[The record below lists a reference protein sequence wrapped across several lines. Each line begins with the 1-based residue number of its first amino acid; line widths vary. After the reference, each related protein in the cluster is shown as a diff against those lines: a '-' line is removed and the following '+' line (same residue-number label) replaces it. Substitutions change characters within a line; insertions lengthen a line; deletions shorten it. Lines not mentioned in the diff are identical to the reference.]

1 MDGAGEAEFER
12 GRSDKSQFGVHPAL
26 SAPLESL
33 SGMMRPNP
41 IIIRTPQRSNSH
53 QIRPGTNP
61 QRQQLIRE
69 RQMSQRLSAEQ
80 RKEEELQAMRTRDA
94 MRTGTQADRLPPISQ
109 AGTGSHRLA
118 YADASVQR
126 ERQLLETRMQLGMPA
141 ESGLS
146 RAYQVMGDGQSPVDF
161 KVAADS
167 ARRLQSEMHLS
178 MAEASTLRKLQQL
191 QHQQNQLQRQVTPR
205 LASQP
210 RSRSASGR
218 LNGDSLSS
226 VSLPPIGNGVMTQG
240 QPAPRATQEQHR
252 QTEDIGMKV
261 QSWHDLS
268 RLSNF
273 ADQKHTKE
281 ATGSDQQ
288 IPVKHRTSD
297 ESQEE
302 DQTIESSETS
312 QARQHPTPQKLKRT
326 IDASKVLEQ
335 PERYHTYERKAPN
348 PTQEVL
354 APKETF
360 NNRAD
365 EAEFRRLTKARL
377 AKLSKHDREAMR
389 RAAKARQALREAA
402 EREKQKQMENKRAK
416 MPPKPMDTQKL
427 KIQEN
432 ALRNHERRVADH
444 QSVCAKVA
452 EKANK
457 SEEQLLMR
465 IAGEEVERSQMAK
478 AMTVGMPMYDDRRRY
493 LRGVEF
499 FHQRHQ
505 LGTDVGGIH
514 MSPTK
519 KERCIIPEPELV
531 GKPLNIPGNTDA
543 SRRQSRWAAAPYTSL
558 MWTDMEKL
566 LWEVNAILD
575 HKPEFDR
582 LATRGRSMKRPV
594 TSGADSKWA
603 ISRGDTAAV
612 SAPRGPLEPARSG
625 GWRPKSSPVAAVTD
639 KHRVPC
645 VTGDDRSLA
654 QMTGNADNDQLLKAV
669 NDRRRKEGKKAIAR
683 LPTQWKKMSSFD
695 EGTAKAHVYARKD
708 TQNRTSLQL
717 AMEDPAKVRAGV
729 AQISDIRRWH
739 PYTPWFGG
747 RPVSENNPA
756 PFVEKANEDPEG
768 LMPRLGCARPKL
780 DRSRKRSHAS
790 HQQDGGAPPMSGVS
804 QDDTLDTTISA
815 YAASDQRLPGRT
827 TRNMLLEAIIKDS
840 TKRFAVDLGKS
851 PDTGNNAGLEAV
863 DSLSV
868 QDGTDARRG
877 DIAAGDGH
885 KGTNA
890 SPSEVFQQLSRG
902 LKSESARALRLKD
915 ASQKLLQY
923 QQDLDH
929 QAGQTKA
936 DVVDGEQKPAKGPSK
951 EKEQA
956 YYALV
961 GNKIVF
967 TKTMT
972 KAKQSKDTAAAKRSY
987 WHPDV
992 ASEVPKILIGEHE
1005 FAYCGEP
1012 EDAVEASSQASE
1024 KKVVVYGEAMV
1035 GEVILLPLP
1044 FHNNSNTRV
1053 DFELLE
1059 LEENNSLGTHY
1070 AQNQDIYIIFCQ
1082 QCQRTTVQGD
1092 LGDILFGFCAGRP
1105 GLFRQTFHMH
1115 FTPRLEGGR
1124 HVVVEV
1130 YGHALEPQASAL
1142 AKLALPQLPS
1152 ETMPLA
1158 SATASGR
1165 APEYKL
1171 IRRARHQFEREDE
1184 LDRQA
1189 LQMAG
1194 VPYQLSEASRNTMLM
1209 LGMHADFGDRL
1220 RTRRK
1225 KSRAPQSSQL
1235 RRRNVLGRLQEI
1247 ARENLERCRPIMPPE
1262 PDLKKP
1268 RISLMERKK
1277 AQLGV
1282 ACVTPAV
1289 SSASSAANTPEA
1301 KVEQNITFPVVEQYR
1316 PPKNI
1321 LHNIIDLQD
1330 KLGGHTMETFAPAV
1344 TSLSQR
1350 RASGIQR
1357 PRLNALGEPDPN
1369 FKMPLGSRKSLPH
1382 LHVDTPSLMQQQQQ
1396 LQAGKEVQTGRG
1408 KSRLGRT
1415 TSLEDVK
1422 QPAVVAGPQSHLFAP
1437 TDEVFTLQGDNLKGL
1452 LQYLKKEC
1460 EWNRTPGYHRLDIRV
1475 PSPDSA
1481 NNSPT
1486 KLGKRQLR
1494 RPGKGSR
1501 QTSPDTSHTYADAV
1515 DTYRMQQY
1523 RVIQGE
1529 HIKSRRR
1536 QQTYRQHGPDRVDD
1550 PANRASLRKDDVPFQ
1565 ILAKTKVARQIFG
1578 DSQGNDDIALQSG
1591 DEIQRAGDL
1600 DFITD
1605 IVDDLVACVVDRPE
1619 SQPLVRRQEEEDIL
1633 FEVNPSLQLVHMNLV
1648 PTLETMHALATNAP
1662 EDEEALA
1669 EAGLA
1674 TPKPAEGK
1682 AGVKSAK
1689 TGKGKDKDKDKKGGK
1704 GAKAAEPPPADKP
1717 VELQMDINPN
1727 AVWDY
1732 RIPTLHELILKPVQ
1746 PSQEDKR
1753 KRCAELYEK
1762 VSVST
1767 NDPHLENDSGTIRE
1781 DLLDVHQRT
1790 TSFMRLLLEGLV
1802 DTVADTCTSLRHQM
1816 NLPLGDMG
1824 DDAAQAK
1831 DMTSPE
1837 KGAGPDKGKGKGGQK
1852 KPEPKRKESKLAK
1865 DTKDAKKKDA
1875 GKGKGKTD
1883 AVGKQDGVQS
1893 DGAKDAANEDKT
1905 LVDPEKL
1912 AWFRDLAY
1920 LQVRDKISE
1929 MLDGVSAVEAEIEP
1943 ELKLPDF
1950 APMLDAELGVIAE
1963 PIDVG
1968 DVFGSIHDEVC
1979 YINPLKPKSSSEMF
1993 KKLLNAAKLDRVDI
2007 VKGKVQAYDKAKI
2020 DPSKEVRFE
2029 P

>member
-12 GRSDKSQFGVHPAL
+12 GRSDKSQFGVHTAL

-80 RKEEELQAMRTRDA
+80 RKEEQLQAMRTRDA
-94 MRTGTQADRLPPISQ
+94 MRAGTQADRLPPISQ

-603 ISRGDTAAV
+603 VSRGDTAAV

-625 GWRPKSSPVAAVTD
+625 GWRPKSSPAAAVTD
-639 KHRVPC
+639 KHRVPR
-645 VTGDDRSLA
+645 VTGDERSLA

-851 PDTGNNAGLEAV
+851 PDTGNNSGLEAV

-868 QDGTDARRG
+868 QDGTDAPRG

-885 KGTNA
+885 KDTNA

-992 ASEVPKILIGEHE
+992 ASEVPKILVGEHE

-1059 LEENNSLGTHY
+1059 REENNSLGTHY

-1158 SATASGR
+1158 PATASGR

-1194 VPYQLSEASRNTMLM
+1194 VPYQLSE
-1209 LGMHADFGDRL
+1209 
-1220 RTRRK
+1220 
-1225 KSRAPQSSQL
+1225 
-1235 RRRNVLGRLQEI
+1235 
-1247 ARENLERCRPIMPPE
+1247 
-1262 PDLKKP
+1262 
-1268 RISLMERKK
+1268 
-1277 AQLGV
+1277 
-1282 ACVTPAV
+1282 
-1289 SSASSAANTPEA
+1289 
-1301 KVEQNITFPVVEQYR
+1301 
-1316 PPKNI
+1316 
-1321 LHNIIDLQD
+1321 
-1330 KLGGHTMETFAPAV
+1330 
-1344 TSLSQR
+1344 
-1350 RASGIQR
+1350 
-1357 PRLNALGEPDPN
+1357 
-1369 FKMPLGSRKSLPH
+1369 
-1382 LHVDTPSLMQQQQQ
+1382 
-1396 LQAGKEVQTGRG
+1396 
-1408 KSRLGRT
+1408 
-1415 TSLEDVK
+1415 
-1422 QPAVVAGPQSHLFAP
+1422 
-1437 TDEVFTLQGDNLKGL
+1437 
-1452 LQYLKKEC
+1452 
-1460 EWNRTPGYHRLDIRV
+1460 
-1475 PSPDSA
+1475 
-1481 NNSPT
+1481 
-1486 KLGKRQLR
+1486 
-1494 RPGKGSR
+1494 
-1501 QTSPDTSHTYADAV
+1501 
-1515 DTYRMQQY
+1515 
-1523 RVIQGE
+1523 
-1529 HIKSRRR
+1529 
-1536 QQTYRQHGPDRVDD
+1536 
-1550 PANRASLRKDDVPFQ
+1550 
-1565 ILAKTKVARQIFG
+1565 
-1578 DSQGNDDIALQSG
+1578 

-1746 PSQEDKR
+1746 PAQEDKR

-1802 DTVADTCTSLRHQM
+1802 DTVADTCTTLRHQM

-1883 AVGKQDGVQS
+1883 AAGKQDGVQS